1 MKDLDDIKKKKK
13 EHDKKILNKINDY
26 IIKGEN
32 SKVIILF
39 DYLFMNKS
47 KSIAIKLCNE
57 YKKNAILSYLQYK
70 LNISEIVKEQI
81 ISEGGKIIQYISD
94 NNNNNNKLNN
104 KNTNFD
110 KGNENGINEL
120 TSIAINLKD
129 YQNMENTIK
138 NELLS
143 NKIIKEEKNNK
154 DDNLDEI
161 NTDTKIKE
169 ENNIMHEI
177 IQNKNFKIE
186 KNNNKNIESGL
197 DLFNELSKLQ
207 KSPTKEQLVKSAI
220 KLNNN
225 HSKRKNK
232 DIHNTSLPFEN
243 KKIQI
248 TKKN

>member
-1 MKDLDDIKKKKK
+1 
-13 EHDKKILNKINDY
+13 
-26 IIKGEN
+26 
-32 SKVIILF
+32 
-39 DYLFMNKS
+39 MNKS

-57 YKKNAILSYLQYK
+57 YKKTTLLSYLQYK
-70 LNISEIVKEQI
+70 LNISEVIKEQI

-94 NNNNNNKLNN
+94 NNTKVNH
-104 KNTNFD
+104 KNTSVD

-120 TSIAINLKD
+120 ASIAINLKD

-143 NKIIKEEKNNK
+143 NKVIKEEKNNK
-154 DDNLDEI
+154 DDNLEEI
-161 NTDTKIKE
+161 NTDTVKVKE
-169 ENNIMHEI
+169 ENNFIQEI

-186 KNNNKNIESGL
+186 KNNNKNVETGL

-225 HSKRKNK
+225 NMMSKRKNK
-232 DIHNTSLPFEN
+232 DVHNSLLPFEN
-243 KKIQI
+243 KKLKIS
-248 TKKN
+248 KNN